1 MKKFIQRTLVLAT
14 LMATLVTGVAQ
25 AAVEKPVSFL
35 QYDSEWGSESYSLYS
50 GYSQTIANSGCG
62 PTAVAMVVN
71 YYADASVKP
80 DEMCEYS
87 LDNGY
92 RTSSEGTAWGF
103 FESVAKK
110 YDLDFM
116 QTGSSSE
123 ALKWMESKED
133 PLIVCSMG
141 PGNWTRAGH
150 FILLWDVKDGVA
162 YINDPASEAKSRI
175 ESSYNYMA
183 SQCKQYFCFD
193 KTREVKVSEKEIAA
207 SLEEVE
213 NINKTHSYNI
223 TVGVQDVLS
232 RIDESK
238 QLASLSSFESM
249 TTCLEEAKVTVKD
262 EAKAKLEKKEKKSDN
277 FKITPAKVI
286 DFLGLV

>member
-50 GYSQTIANSGCG
+50 GYSQTIASSGCG
-62 PTAVAMVVN
+62 PTSAAMVVN

-87 LDNGY
+87 LYNGY

-103 FESVAKK
+103 FESVAKE

-116 QTGSSSE
+116 QTSSSSE

-141 PGNWTRAGH
+141 PGNWTSAGH

-162 YINDPASEAKSRI
+162 YINDPASESKSRT
-175 ESSYNYMA
+175 ENSFKYMA

-193 KTREVKVSEKEIAA
+193 KTREVKVSEKEIEKSIEEA
-207 SLEEVE
+207 STIHE
-213 NINKTHSYNI
+213 TYNYSI
-223 TVGVQDVLS
+223 TFGVQDALT
-232 RIDESK
+232 RIENSK
-238 QLASLSSFESM
+238 QIASLTSFDSM
-249 TTCLEEAKVTVKD
+249 SACLDGATLSITD
-262 EAKAKLEKKEKKSDN
+262 DTMSKLEKQEKKADN